1 MTSTAALL
9 EEWNALTF
17 AVLTGPDEPAKRQ
30 RLSELDK
37 RLREAGAFPPIGT
50 GKS

>member
-1 MTSTAALL
+1 MTDTAALL

-17 AVLTGPDEPAKRQ
+17 AVLTGPDDPVKRQ

-37 RLREAGAFPPIGT
+37 LLREAGAFQT
-50 GKS
+50 VWNSRA